1 MITLYHAPKS
11 RSSRMIWLLEEL
23 NAPYR
28 IRPVSIF
35 RAMEGSGSPDPTN
48 PHPDKQV
55 PAIEHNGVVIT
66 ESIAI
71 ALYLADAF
79 PAAGI
84 GPAIGSP
91 QRGPYLSW
99 LAWYAAALEPAIF
112 AQFAGE
118 LDSRPEKRRNY
129 DAAARRLQTT
139 LSRGP
144 YILGDRFSAA
154 DVVIGS
160 AIGWARQALP
170 DSDVLDAYAM
180 RCKAR
185 PAALLAVG
193 KDEVEGIQ
201 RAA

>member
-1 MITLYHAPKS
+1 MITLYHAPQS
-11 RSSRMIWLLEEL
+11 RSTRMIWLLEEL
-23 NAPYR
+23 GAPYA

-35 RAMEGSGSPDPTN
+35 RPMEGKGEGDPAN

-71 ALYLADAF
+71 ALYLTDAF
-79 PAAGI
+79 PAARL
-84 GPAIGSP
+84 GPAVGDP

-99 LAWYAAALEPAIF
+99 LAWYAAALEPAMF

-129 DAAARRLQTT
+129 DAVIRRLETA
-139 LSRGP
+139 LARGP
-144 YILGDRFSAA
+144 YILGEPFSAA

-160 AIGWARQALP
+160 AIGWARQAFP
-170 DSDVLDAYAM
+170 ASAALDAYSA
-180 RCKAR
+180 RCSAR
-185 PAALLAVG
+185 PAAQRGQA
-193 KDEVEGIQ
+193 KDGAEGVQ
-201 RAA
+201 KAA